1 MKFNTEQVKLFL
13 QSSTARLTASYL
25 GIIMV
30 MSVGFSMVFY
40 NTSFHELSRR
50 DPPPTFISQISGDM
64 QSGYHTYVVDRIHDA
79 RVHLLWNLVLLNA
92 LALLGGAY
100 VSYVLARHTLEPIE
114 EAMEAQARFA
124 SDASHELRTPLAA
137 IQAENEVALR
147 KEHLSEERA
156 RELLQSNVEE
166 VKKLRELAEGLLRL
180 AREDNQE
187 LQMEQVSLS
196 DVTTDAINRVIKAA
210 QAKHIEIEESVPA
223 LLAIGDMP
231 SLTQIVSVLLDNAIK
246 YSDRKK
252 HIYVTAE
259 QQGKFVYLHV
269 RDEGQGI
276 ASEHLPHIFE
286 RFYRADSS
294 RSSQHESGYGLGLSI
309 AYKIIQQ
316 HGGSISVTS
325 APKQGSTFSVKLP
338 AAIENTED
346 AH

>member
-1 MKFNTEQVKLFL
+1 MKIDTERVKQFL
-13 QSSTARLTASYL
+13 QSSTARLAASYL
-25 GIIMV
+25 AIIMV

-40 NTSFHELSRR
+40 NTSFKELGRR
-50 DPPPTFISQISGDM
+50 DPPPTFFSQYSTDL
-64 QSGYHTYVVDRIHDA
+64 QTGYRTYVVDRVHDA
-79 RVHLLWNLVLLNA
+79 RVHLLWNLVLLNT

-100 VSYVLARHTLEPIE
+100 VSYILARHTLEPIE

-147 KEHLSEERA
+147 KEHISEERA
-156 RELLQSNVEE
+156 RELLNSNVEE

-180 AREDNQE
+180 AREDNHE
-187 LQMEQVSLS
+187 LHMEAVALS

-210 QAKHIEIEESVPA
+210 QAKQIEIDDQTPA
-223 LLAIGDMP
+223 LKAIGDLP
-231 SLTQIVSVLLDNAIK
+231 SLTQIVAVLLDNAIK
-246 YSDRKK
+246 YSDAKK
-252 HIYVTAE
+252 QVRISGE
-259 QQGKFVYLHV
+259 QQGRYVYLHV

-276 ASEHLPHIFE
+276 AAEHLPHIFD

-294 RSSQHESGYGLGLSI
+294 RSSQNTSGYGLGLSI

-325 APKQGSTFSVKLP
+325 APGQGSTFSIKLP
-338 AAIENTED
+338 AAEGQ
-346 AH
+346 

>member
-1 MKFNTEQVKLFL
+1 MKINTERVKQFL
-13 QSSTARLTASYL
+13 QSSTARLAVSYL

-40 NTSFHELSRR
+40 NTSFKELGRR
-50 DPPPTFISQISGDM
+50 DPPPTFFSQSSNDF
-64 QSGYHTYVVDRIHDA
+64 QSGYETYVVDRVHNA
-79 RVHLLWNLVLLNA
+79 RVHLLWNLVLLNT

-147 KEHLSEERA
+147 KEHLSEKRA
-156 RELLQSNVEE
+156 RELLHSNVEE

-180 AREDNQE
+180 AREDNHD
-187 LQMEQVSLS
+187 LQMQAVALS
-196 DVTTDAINRVIKAA
+196 DVTTDAINRVIKTA
-210 QAKHIEIEESVPA
+210 QAKKIEIDDQVPA
-223 LLAIGDMP
+223 LNAVGDLP
-231 SLTQIVSVLLDNAIK
+231 SLTQIVAVLLDNAIK
-246 YSDRKK
+246 YSDPKK
-252 HIYVTAE
+252 HIHITGE
-259 QQGKFVYLHV
+259 QQGRYVFLHV

-276 ASEHLPHIFE
+276 DAEHLPHIFD

-294 RSSQHESGYGLGLSI
+294 RSSQNTSGYGLGLSI
-309 AYKIIQQ
+309 AYKIVQQ

-325 APKQGSTFSVKLP
+325 APGQGSTFSIKLP
-338 AAIENTED
+338 AATEEQ
-346 AH
+346 